1 MKNLI
6 VLTLLAIG
14 LFVGGCAGPIK
25 ADPRNGIY
33 EQGTQFLI
41 DKRFTRLEA
50 EYVETDGSSS
60 SLTVVGYQSETAQ
73 VVDAVL
79 GRLLGQYT
87 LVKKED
93 KKEVVE

>member
-1 MKNLI
+1 METKL
-6 VLTLLAIG
+6 LFTLLAIG

-60 SLTVVGYQSETAQ
+60 NLTVVGYQSETAQ

-87 LVKKED
+87 LVKKEGP
-93 KKEVVE
+93 KEVAK